1 MCCLWKKMGSFC
13 SGSGRAISSLSWKSA
28 ISSGLCFALRPK
40 RFLPFFAIDTAGLI
54 VFLSLVSA
62 NPGLVDFLL
71 YGTSSP
77 DAGIVQSL
85 SLGIG
90 AFIVW
95 LVAGIFILGALIR
108 QSAKPAEYGESWRV
122 SLRSLHSLVIASVI
136 VSLLTVIVS
145 MVPYL
150 GVIFT
155 VMVGLA
161 FLFVNQFII
170 LEGKGFYRAMMGS
183 LRTFGKKPGRV
194 FIAWILSAVVSMLLI
209 MLLASPM
216 VALLI
221 YGAFTAADEA
231 ALVELFTGPLA
242 FLSDLFVVLFVLGVS
257 VSKTFSAF
265 FLTSVYMQLKKKK
278 WLFF

>member
-1 MCCLWKKMGSFC
+1 
-13 SGSGRAISSLSWKSA
+13 
-28 ISSGLCFALRPK
+28 
-40 RFLPFFAIDTAGLI
+40 
-54 VFLSLVSA
+54 
-62 NPGLVDFLL
+62 
-71 YGTSSP
+71 
-77 DAGIVQSL
+77 
-85 SLGIG
+85 
-90 AFIVW
+90 
-95 LVAGIFILGALIR
+95 
-108 QSAKPAEYGESWRV
+108 
-122 SLRSLHSLVIASVI
+122 
-136 VSLLTVIVS
+136 
-145 MVPYL
+145 
-150 GVIFT
+150 
-155 VMVGLA
+155 
-161 FLFVNQFII
+161 
-170 LEGKGFYRAMMGS
+170 MGS